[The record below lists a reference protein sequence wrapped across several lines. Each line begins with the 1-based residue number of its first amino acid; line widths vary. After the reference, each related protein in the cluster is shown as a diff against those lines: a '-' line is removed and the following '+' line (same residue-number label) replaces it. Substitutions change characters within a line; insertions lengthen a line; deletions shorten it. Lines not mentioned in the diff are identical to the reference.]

1 MAWTWTWKAKGK
13 ILCLSLFCVEVL
25 MIHLG
30 MARFV
35 ATFFFFICF
44 GFWIFWPEN
53 DDFDG
58 NAPLCSKKRAA
69 AQNCLRKVP
78 GVISMGCCLI
88 CCSV

>member
-35 ATFFFFICF
+35 ATFFSSFALDF
-44 GFWIFWPEN
+44 GFFGRKMMILMAMHRSAARK
-53 DDFDG
+53 G
-58 NAPLCSKKRAA
+58 RPLKIAFGKFR
-69 AQNCLRKVP
+69 V
-78 GVISMGCCLI
+78 
-88 CCSV
+88 